1 MINPYFA
8 FTLLIIALFLVSGCS
23 SVKEVYIPVKAKIEK
38 PKRPKLG
45 NNIVENYKQ
54 VLIYTEQLEFTLK
67 KVTDD
72 NN

>member
-23 SVKEVYIPVKAKIEK
+23 VKEVYIPVKAKIEK
-38 PKRPKLG
+38 PKRPKLSG
-45 NNIVENYKQ
+45 NLVEDYKQ
-54 VLIYTEQLEFTLK
+54 VLIYTEQIEFTLK

-72 NN
+72 N